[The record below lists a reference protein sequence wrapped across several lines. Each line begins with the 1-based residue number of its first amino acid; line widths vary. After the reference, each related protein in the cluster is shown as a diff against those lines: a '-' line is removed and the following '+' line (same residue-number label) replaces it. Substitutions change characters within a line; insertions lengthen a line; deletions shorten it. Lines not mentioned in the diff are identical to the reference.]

1 MEKIISNLV
10 REFEQGKISRRQL
23 IQTLAVAVAGGA
35 AMATAPLAAA
45 TTAAPTA
52 AADASHSA
60 FKAIAVNH
68 ISYQCADYAKTRDF
82 YADLLGMQPH
92 NDDGHECYMRFGESV
107 LIPRNAQNRPTK
119 TAGIDHIAYTISDW
133 NRAAVE
139 AELKRRGLD
148 PTPDTPD
155 SFHVRDINGYNLQI
169 CGPGMKL

>member
-10 REFEQGKISRRQL
+10 HEFEQGKISRRQL

-35 AMATAPLAAA
+35 AVGAAGSARTAKPAAA
-45 TTAAPTA
+45 AP
-52 AADASHSA
+52 DASHSA
-60 FKAIAVNH
+60 FKATAVNH

-107 LIPRNAQNRPTK
+107 LIPRDAQDRPTK

>member
-1 MEKIISNLV
+1 MQQIISRMV
-10 REFEQGKISRRQL
+10 GDYERGKTSRREL
-23 IQTLAVAVAGGA
+23 IRNLAVAFAAG
-35 AMATAPLAAA
+35 ATAATARAQTQAAA
-45 TTAAPTA
+45 TGGGKG
-52 AADASHSA
+52 

-68 ISYQCADYAKTRDF
+68 ISYQCADYANTRDF

-119 TAGIDHIAYTISDW
+119 AAGIDHIAYTIENW
-133 NRAAVE
+133 NREKVE

-148 PTPDTPD
+148 PRPDTPD
-155 SFHVRDINGYNLQI
+155 SFHVRDINGYDLQI